1 MAGVDAPTRPALP
14 PDGLTFDVLC
24 RSSADEEV
32 RPHPVTVTR
41 DWQLVTPHNLDAER
55 VAVALGGEC
64 PCVDLADRTLP
75 AARAYIVHR
84 LRLEPA
90 SIVHAENGSWLATL
104 DAVGCCG
111 QGFPLARDAA
121 AHLRRPMHWARRFGT
136 TPHAVGRLAQR
147 LLDAIAAEAGD
158 PVIANQ
164 SQQPRCPVLPEQ
176 DRPNLVEPYG
186 LILLWDSGL
195 HPEDVASLCR
205 RLAPD
210 GGPVA
215 THDVLEAAYARRPA
229 AAPAPEAR
237 ATPNSNRTAS
247 SEGMHGGRR
256 RSDERDAWLRA
267 GVPLAAVT
275 TILSGDAY
283 SLNDARILALR
294 LSRSVAQAG
303 DLLGRWQASGLTP
316 PVDTIVGLYWGPMVI
331 EAPPP
336 RALVD
341 RTFELARERGVRAT
355 RLDAAL
361 ALVRTGS
368 PEAAIGALADP
379 VRRSHDPYSP

>member
-1 MAGVDAPTRPALP
+1 
-14 PDGLTFDVLC
+14 
-24 RSSADEEV
+24 
-32 RPHPVTVTR
+32 
-41 DWQLVTPHNLDAER
+41 
-55 VAVALGGEC
+55 
-64 PCVDLADRTLP
+64 
-75 AARAYIVHR
+75 
-84 LRLEPA
+84 
-90 SIVHAENGSWLATL
+90 
-104 DAVGCCG
+104 
-111 QGFPLARDAA
+111 
-121 AHLRRPMHWARRFGT
+121 
-136 TPHAVGRLAQR
+136 
-147 LLDAIAAEAGD
+147 
-158 PVIANQ
+158 
-164 SQQPRCPVLPEQ
+164 
-176 DRPNLVEPYG
+176 
-186 LILLWDSGL
+186 
-195 HPEDVASLCR
+195 
-205 RLAPD
+205 
-210 GGPVA
+210 
-215 THDVLEAAYARRPA
+215 
-229 AAPAPEAR
+229 
-237 ATPNSNRTAS
+237 
-247 SEGMHGGRR
+247 MHGGRR

>member
-1 MAGVDAPTRPALP
+1 MAGAHTPTRPALP
-14 PDGLTFDVLC
+14 SDGLTFDVSC
-24 RSSADEEV
+24 RSSAHEEG
-32 RPHPVTVTR
+32 RPHPVTVTG
-41 DWQLVTPHNLDAER
+41 DWQLLTPHNLDAER

-75 AARAYIVHR
+75 AVRAYIAHR

-90 SIVHAENGSWLATL
+90 WIVHADNGSWRAIL

-111 QGFPLARDAA
+111 QGFPQARDAA
-121 AHLRRPMHWARRFGT
+121 AHLRHPTHWARRFGT
-136 TPHAVGRLAQR
+136 TGDAIARLAQR

-164 SQQPRCPVLPEQ
+164 NQQPRCPDLPEE
-176 DRPNLVEPYG
+176 DRPDLAEPYG
-186 LILLWDSGL
+186 LTLLWDSGL
-195 HPEDVASLCR
+195 HPADVAALCR
-205 RLAPD
+205 TLAPD
-210 GGPVA
+210 GGPIA
-215 THDVLEAAYARRPA
+215 AHDVLEAAYAPRPEVPGASGGDRRGPVA
-229 AAPAPEAR
+229 
-237 ATPNSNRTAS
+237 
-247 SEGMHGGRR
+247 EGSRRGAGGGRR

-267 GVPLAAVT
+267 GVGLAAVT

-294 LSRSVAQAG
+294 LSRSVAEAG

-316 PVDTIVGLYWGPMVI
+316 PVDTIVGLYWGPMVM

-341 RTFELARERGVRAT
+341 RALEVARDRDVRAT
-355 RLDAAL
+355 RLDVAL
-361 ALVRTGS
+361 ALVRTGT
-368 PEAAIGALADP
+368 PEAAIDLLVDP